1 MRAALKAWWRRFR
14 HNIAISPFPLSQKI
28 GGLIALA
35 MFVGACI
42 LYATGHHV

>member
-1 MRAALKAWWRRFR
+1 MLTHIRTWWKRVH
-14 HNIAISPFPLSQKI
+14 HNLAISRFPISQKI